1 MSFALRYASHLG
13 YRSPEQP
20 LFRHSV
26 GSLDVFA
33 HIDFAAELG
42 LAGVQDAWAM
52 ARPTDEQKKIGAAL
66 AKRGLEAGA
75 LIAVPTRERIRDT
88 HWATKGAWA
97 AGDLAAPLDAAI
109 AAAQR
114 IGSRWVGLFSGALP
128 GVPLALQQ
136 AAFIDNLRFAAD
148 RARKADVV
156 LLLENMSFKSI
167 PHMLLHHIGDAYLI
181 ARAVDHAHVK
191 LMFDTSHIQIMDGD
205 LLANMEAVWSEVA
218 LVQIA
223 DNPGR
228 LEPGSGEINFA
239 SVFRALKARGYRG
252 LVELEHGWSEATAAC
267 ETRGLERLRA
277 LDAA

>member
-1 MSFALRYASHLG
+1 M
-13 YRSPEQP
+13 
-20 LFRHSV
+20 
-26 GSLDVFA
+26 
-33 HIDFAAELG
+33 AE
-42 LAGVQDAWAM
+42 
-52 ARPTDEQKKIGAAL
+52 
-66 AKRGLEAGA
+66 
-75 LIAVPTRERIRDT
+75 
-88 HWATKGAWA
+88 
-97 AGDLAAPLDAAI
+97 AAPTIFARECIYFPPCDSGNFLDHQLSDSITALPAGSAATASVSIVGTVLHFSFGIPQGANGSDGTNGTDGAPGEVTTAAMNAAI

-156 LLLENMSFKSI
+156 LLLENMSHKSI
-167 PHMLLHHIGDAYLI
+167 AGMLLHHIGDAYLI

-239 SVFRALKARGYRG
+239 SVFRALKA
-252 LVELEHGWSEATAAC
+252 
-267 ETRGLERLRA
+267 A
-277 LDAA
+277 LDPSATLNPMVLIPPA